1 MELIKLHSHQS
12 LIAEVSTEVY
22 DLACFLDI
30 PFDIHDDPADHI
42 YIVNLGTDLCIESF
56 DFRRD
61 SDVLVSSKV
70 FCEILMDIK
79 SGMSGIEAYNKQGY
93 TF

>member
-30 PFDIHDDPADHI
+30 PFNIDDDLVDHF
-42 YIVNLGTDLCIESF
+42 YIQDLETDLCIASF

-79 SGMSGIEAYNKQGY
+79 SDMSGIEAYNKQGY